1 MRDGSIG
8 SSKVH
13 SSSRA
18 YISAE
23 MSFKGQFSWTDLQV
37 HQQTQR
43 HFFQWLNFIRPGAFL
58 LLQPRSGY
66 FYFVCQKGSFTLHAF
81 SLRNRVSCHYCQEH
95 IIFATEAT
103 LGKLCASLVLT
114 GVHKCFCSRHKG
126 PEPKCPAQVFW
137 VATWFQHCPSL
148 SWGRGSCTGL
158 LVPAST
164 GASCPAPP
172 PRRQR
177 CLQDCMHCLHRQHL
191 GRDSREGA
199 KMLYLDLLGFFSFP
213 GIPSKQGS
221 RWCSASAHQTIT
233 LPKQK
238 YEQCPCRARLMVTWQ
253 EIACSGK
260 G

>member
-1 MRDGSIG
+1 MHYCICTHLTGTQPKDTSCLPRWKLSKNWCWCILQTPSFYYHRGIQVSEEEIWLMRDGSVG

-23 MSFKGQFSWTDLQV
+23 MSFKGPFTWADLKV
-37 HQQTQR
+37 NQQTQR
-43 HFFQWLNFIRPGAFL
+43 HFFQWHNFNRPEAFL

-66 FYFVCQKGSFTLHAF
+66 FYFVCQKRSFTLRAF
-81 SLRNRVSCHYCQEH
+81 SLRNRVSWQYCQEH

-114 GVHKCFCSRHKG
+114 GVHKYFCNCHKEPG
-126 PEPKCPAQVFW
+126 PKCPAQVFW
-137 VATWFQHCPSL
+137 VATWFQRFPSL

-158 LVPAST
+158 LLPPST

-177 CLQDCMHCLHRQHL
+177 CL
-191 GRDSREGA
+191 
-199 KMLYLDLLGFFSFP
+199 
-213 GIPSKQGS
+213 
-221 RWCSASAHQTIT
+221 
-233 LPKQK
+233 
-238 YEQCPCRARLMVTWQ
+238 
-253 EIACSGK
+253 
-260 G
+260 